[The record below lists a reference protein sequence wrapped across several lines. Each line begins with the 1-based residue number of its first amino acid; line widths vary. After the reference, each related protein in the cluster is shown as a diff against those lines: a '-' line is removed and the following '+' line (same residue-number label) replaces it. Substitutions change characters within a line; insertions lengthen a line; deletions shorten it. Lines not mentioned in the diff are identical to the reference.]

1 MHTQRMSAVNRG
13 GGNRFEPVIGRR
25 VRRAAKAVLALLAA
39 TAMLVP
45 GSAFAAD
52 GDQPAVEFNRLADE
66 NTSGMYAESLGDN
79 NSNSTRYAGRVWND
93 KTVSSEDMTFT
104 GQLSGGSATV
114 EKGRSDFLVTY
125 SVLATSQ
132 QVTKLPKVPVD
143 VVFVLD
149 FSASMTW
156 GVDSTTVSRGDGSD
170 SRINYMVDALNST
183 IDALVKDSDP
193 EHPNRIGIV
202 YFNRTGQTLLPLTEL
217 SETNVTGVQDRNDD
231 GEPDYVS
238 LSSFSGTPGQD
249 NGKATVTC
257 YIEHQRSANTDSKTN
272 IQYGL
277 YTGMSMLAEEPET
290 TFTYEGEKY
299 TRIPNVVLMSDGAP
313 TTISFPRDV
322 NGQGTEGNPYDG
334 SWWEELDTTSQSDG
348 VPDSSVAGDNNHAW
362 SANGMMPMLTAQYLK
377 AKIDAHYADAAAD
390 LDNADQAYSTMYT
403 IGFSINQQ
411 TASMMELANMV
422 LNPQNNWTDHRDQQ
436 CQDIVRQWRNYVN
449 GRSALL
455 QYPDSSDGSERGYF
469 EAEHTGDRFD
479 PNSLVPDYVDAY
491 YPADDAAALE
501 NAFKEITNAITETAK
516 VPTETNGG
524 DPVRS
529 GYITYTD
536 PIGEYMYVDDVKTLI
551 YAIQRFN
558 RTGDTTVNGRTK
570 TYVFTGTVNS
580 PVYGNHNV
588 SEIGITVTSDSAG
601 NETLTVKIPASVIPI
616 RVNEVDVKVDGTVV
630 RNESNNA
637 YPLRLVYGV
646 SLNNNVI
653 ENGVVNTGV
662 VSPDYIKDY
671 SSGDGTVQF
680 YTNLYSGAT
689 QMGVDGTST
698 TVGDATVTFEP
709 ADDNPFYYVQENI
722 PLSVDGTFDEENGT
736 LTGGRAATG
745 DLDVNETYYFQ
756 ISYYEGTQTKTRWVA
771 RPGSQLD
778 GYVAPGVDGQLELQK
793 GSPRLGNLTDLSRAK
808 GQNENATGT
817 AAQRLYPTFEPA
829 GTSNPADGSFR
840 IYLGNNGVLSV
851 PTTQPVTIKAGQAL
865 AVVKRLHGNDL
876 SANEA
881 DDNNFEFTL
890 TPQATTSADGM
901 TAVTADEAAEKL
913 KKPSD
918 TTDGDAADGI
928 LHFRNGDATKDDD
941 GVATDTMH
949 PITAGLT
956 FTAADAGKTFTY
968 EVAEVVPDPKPAGYI
983 FDTTLMHTVTYTV
996 ALDNGRLTVTASV
1009 DNGPVME
1016 LPSSG
1021 GNQVPTVTFDN
1032 TYVAPVSAL
1041 PLTGGDATARNLI
1054 LAGGGIL
1061 LLAGVAWLLAR
1072 RRRV

>member
-1 MHTQRMSAVNRG
+1 MRARRMSAVSRG
-13 GGNRFEPVIGRR
+13 GGNRFESVVGRR

-39 TAMLVP
+39 MAMLAP

-52 GDQPAVEFNRLADE
+52 GDQPAVKFNRLADE
-66 NTSGMYAESLGDN
+66 NTSKTYAESLGDN
-79 NSNSTRYAGRVWND
+79 NSTRYAGRVWND

-104 GQLSGGSATV
+104 GQLPGGSETV
-114 EKGRSDFLVTY
+114 EKGSSDFLVTY

-217 SETNVTGVQDRNDD
+217 SETNVTGVQDRNND

-249 NGKATVTC
+249 DGKATVTC
-257 YIEHQRSANTDSKTN
+257 YIEHQRIANTDSKTN

-277 YTGMSMLAEEPET
+277 YTGMNMLAGAPET
-290 TFTYEGEKY
+290 TFTYEGERY

-313 TTISFPRDV
+313 TTISDASTGVDGTGTLRDPRTGNWW
-322 NGQGTEGNPYDG
+322 NG
-334 SWWEELDTTSQSDG
+334 LDYNGGESIG
-348 VPDSSVAGDNNHAW
+348 WGDNERAW
-362 SANGMMPMLTAQYLK
+362 SANGMMPMLTAQYMK
-377 AKIDAHYADAAAD
+377 NKINSCYRMNAAG
-390 LDNADQAYSTMYT
+390 LPNADQADASMYT
-403 IGFSINQQ
+403 IGFGINEQ
-411 TASMMELANMV
+411 TESMVQLANMV
-422 LNPQNNWTDHRDQQ
+422 LNPQENWDPSQYAEDSQHSQIIEEWGR
-436 CQDIVRQWRNYVN
+436 YVD
-449 GRSALL
+449 GDSANL
-455 QYPDSSDGSERGYF
+455 QYVTESNRTPRYYRAGHPADNDANDPD
-469 EAEHTGDRFD
+469 T
-479 PNSLVPDYVDAY
+479 PVPDYVDQYFSANN
-491 YPADDAAALE
+491 ADELEDA
-501 NAFKEITNAITETAK
+501 FREITNAITETAK
-516 VPTETNGG
+516 VPTETTGN
-524 DPVRS
+524 PVQS

-536 PIGEYMYVDDVKTLI
+536 HIGEYMHVDDVKTLI
-551 YAIQRFN
+551 YANQRFN
-558 RTGDTTVNGRTK
+558 RTGDPTANGSTK

-616 RVNEVDVKVDGTVV
+616 RVNEVDVKVNGTVV

-646 SLNNNVI
+646 SLNDGVI

-662 VSPDYIKDY
+662 VSPDYIKGY
-671 SSGDGTVQF
+671 SGDTQ
-680 YTNLYSGAT
+680 TGA
-689 QMGVDGTST
+689 DGNPT
-698 TVGDATVTFEP
+698 TVGDANVTFEP
-709 ADDNPFYYVQENI
+709 ADDNPFYYVQENT
-722 PLSVDGTFDEENGT
+722 PLHVGGTFDEKTGT
-736 LTGGRAATG
+736 LVGGRPATG
-745 DLDVNETYYFQ
+745 NLNPNETYYFQ
-756 ISYYEGTQTKTRWVA
+756 ISYYEDTETVTRWVA

-778 GYVAPGVDGQLELQK
+778 KYVASMGANGQLELQK
-793 GSPRLGNLTDLSRAK
+793 GSPRLGNLTDLSRSK
-808 GQNENATGT
+808 DLNATGT

-829 GTSNPADGSFR
+829 GTSDPADGSFR

-851 PTTQPVTIKAGQAL
+851 PTTQPVTIEAGQAL

-881 DDNNFEFTL
+881 HDNNFKFTL
-890 TPQATTSADGM
+890 TPQATTSADG
-901 TAVTADEAAEKL
+901 TAAVTAAEAAEKL
-913 KKPSD
+913 KPSD
-918 TTDGDAADGI
+918 PTDGDTADGI
-928 LHFRNGDATKDDD
+928 LHFRNDGATKDDN
-941 GVATDTMH
+941 GVATDMMH

-956 FTAADAGKTFTY
+956 FTAADVDKTFTY
-968 EVAEVVPDPKPAGYI
+968 EVAEIVPNLKPAGYI
-983 FDTTLMHTVTYTV
+983 FDTTLTHTVTYTV

-1021 GNQVPTVTFDN
+1021 GNPVPTVTFDN

>member
-1 MHTQRMSAVNRG
+1 MRARRMSAVSRG
-13 GGNRFEPVIGRR
+13 GGNRFESVVGRR

-39 TAMLVP
+39 MAMLAP
-45 GSAFAAD
+45 GSAFAVD

-66 NTSGMYAESLGDN
+66 DTSRKYDESLGDN
-79 NSNSTRYAGRVWND
+79 NSTRYAGRVWND
-93 KTVSSEDMTFT
+93 KTVSDGDMTFT
-104 GQLSGGSATV
+104 GQLPGGSETV
-114 EKGRSDFLVTY
+114 EKGSSDFLVTY

-132 QVTKLPKVPVD
+132 QVTQLPKVPVD

-156 GVDSTTVSRGDGSD
+156 GVDSTTVSREDGSD
-170 SRINYMVDALNST
+170 SRISYMVDALNST
-183 IDALVKDSDP
+183 IDALVRDSDSD
-193 EHPNRIGIV
+193 HPNRIGIV

-217 SETNVTGVQDRNDD
+217 SETNVTGVRDRNDD
-231 GEPDYVS
+231 GELDYVS
-238 LSSFSGTPGQD
+238 LSSFSGTPGKD
-249 NGKATVTC
+249 DGKATVTC
-257 YIEHQRSANTDSKTN
+257 YIGQQGNANTDSKTN

-277 YTGMSMLAEEPET
+277 YTGMNMLAEESET
-290 TFTYEGEKY
+290 TFTYEGENY

-313 TTISFPRDV
+313 TTISDASTGVGGAGTWRDPRTGNWW
-322 NGQGTEGNPYDG
+322 NG
-334 SWWEELDTTSQSDG
+334 LDYNGGESIG
-348 VPDSSVAGDNNHAW
+348 WGDNERAW
-362 SANGMMPMLTAQYLK
+362 SANGMMPMLTAQYMK
-377 AKIDAHYADAAAD
+377 NKINSRYRTNAVG
-390 LDNADQAYSTMYT
+390 LPNADQADASMYT
-403 IGFSINQQ
+403 IGFGINEQ
-411 TASMMELANMV
+411 TESMVQLANMV
-422 LNPQNNWTDHRDQQ
+422 LNPQENWDPSQYAEDSQHSQIIEEWGR
-436 CQDIVRQWRNYVN
+436 YVD
-449 GRSALL
+449 GDSANL
-455 QYPDSSDGSERGYF
+455 QYVTESNRTPRYYRAGHPADNDANDPD
-469 EAEHTGDRFD
+469 T
-479 PNSLVPDYVDAY
+479 LVPDYVDQYFSANN
-491 YPADDAAALE
+491 ADELEDA
-501 NAFKEITNAITETAK
+501 FREITNAITETAK
-516 VPTETNGG
+516 VPTETTGN
-524 DPVRS
+524 PVQS

-536 PIGEYMYVDDVKTLI
+536 HIGEYMHVDDVKTLI
-551 YAIQRFN
+551 YANQRFN
-558 RTGDTTVNGRTK
+558 RTGDPTANGSTK

-616 RVNEVDVKVDGTVV
+616 RVNEVDVKVNGTVV

-646 SLNNNVI
+646 SLNDGVI

-671 SSGDGTVQF
+671 SSGDGTVRF
-680 YTNLYSGAT
+680 YTNWYSGDT
-689 QMGVDGTST
+689 QTGADGNPT
-698 TVGDATVTFEP
+698 TVGDANVTFEP
-709 ADDNPFYYVQENI
+709 ADDNPFYYVQENT
-722 PLSVDGTFDEENGT
+722 PLHVGGTFDEKTGT
-736 LTGGRAATG
+736 LVGGRPATG
-745 DLDVNETYYFQ
+745 NLNPNETYYFQ
-756 ISYYEGTQTKTRWVA
+756 ISYYEDTETVKRWVA

-778 GYVAPGVDGQLELQK
+778 KYVASMGANGQLELQK

-808 GQNENATGT
+808 EQNATDT
-817 AAQRLYPTFEPA
+817 AAQRLYPTFESA

-876 SANEA
+876 SENEA
-881 DDNNFEFTL
+881 DDNNFKFTL
-890 TPQATTSADGM
+890 TPQATTSADDT

-913 KKPSD
+913 KPSD
-918 TTDGDAADGI
+918 TTDGDTADGI
-928 LHFRNGDATKDDD
+928 LHFRNDGATKDDN
-941 GVATDTMH
+941 GVATDMMH

-968 EVAEVVPDPKPAGYI
+968 VVAEVVPNPKPAGYI
-983 FDTTLMHTVTYTV
+983 FDTTLTHTVTYTV
-996 ALDNGRLTVTASV
+996 ALDNGRLAVTASV
-1009 DNGPVME
+1009 DGSAGTE
-1016 LPSSG
+1016 LPAAG
-1021 GNQVPTVTFDN
+1021 DGQTPTVTFDN

>member
-1 MHTQRMSAVNRG
+1 MHTRRMSAVSRG
-13 GGNRFEPVIGRR
+13 GGNRFEPVVGRR

-39 TAMLVP
+39 MAMLAP

-66 NTSGMYAESLGDN
+66 NTSGTYAESLGDN
-79 NSNSTRYAGRVWND
+79 NSTRYAGRVWND
-93 KTVSSEDMTFT
+93 KTVSSGDMTFT
-104 GQLSGGSATV
+104 GQLPGGSETV
-114 EKGRSDFLVTY
+114 EKGSSDFLVTY

-156 GVDSTTVSRGDGSD
+156 GVNSKTVSQQDGSD
-170 SRINYMVDALNST
+170 SRISYMVDALNST
-183 IDALVKDSDP
+183 IDALAKDSDP
-193 EHPNRIGIV
+193 GHPNRIGIV

-217 SETNVTGVQDRNDD
+217 NKTNVANIQDRNGDD
-231 GEPDYVS
+231 EPDYVY
-238 LSSFSGTPGQD
+238 LSDFSGTH
-249 NGKATVTC
+249 GKDDGEATVTC
-257 YIEHQRSANTDSKTN
+257 YIGQSRRANTDSKTN

-277 YTGMSMLAEEPET
+277 HTGMNMLVEESET
-290 TFTYEGEKY
+290 TFDYEGKRY

-313 TTISFPRDV
+313 TTISFPRDDR
-322 NGQGTEGNPYDG
+322 GAGTERNPHNG
-334 SWWEELDTTSQSDG
+334 SWWEGLDTTSQSDG
-348 VPDSSVAGDNNHAW
+348 VPDSSVAGDNKKAW

-377 AKIDAHYADAAAD
+377 AEIDAHYAAAATG
-390 LDNADQAYSTMYT
+390 LDNAEQAYSTMYT
-403 IGFSINQQ
+403 IGFSINRQ
-411 TASMMELANMV
+411 TDSMVELANMV
-422 LNPQNNWTDHRDQQ
+422 LNPKDNWADHSDAQ
-436 CQDIVRQWRNYVN
+436 CRDIVRQWQSYVN
-449 GRSALL
+449 GFKALL
-455 QYPDSSDGSERGYF
+455 QYPESSDGSNFGYF
-469 EAEHTGDRFD
+469 EAEHTRDQFEPD
-479 PNSLVPDYVDAY
+479 SPVPDYVDAY
-491 YPADDAAALE
+491 YPADDADALE

-516 VPTETNGG
+516 APTETNGG

-536 PIGEYMYVDDVKTLI
+536 LIGEYMHVDDVKTLI
-551 YAIQRFN
+551 YANRRFD
-558 RTGDTTVNGRTK
+558 RIDEPTVNGNTK
-570 TYVFTGTVNS
+570 RYVFTGIVNS
-580 PVYGNHNV
+580 PVYGDHDV
-588 SEIGITVTSDSAG
+588 SEIEITVTSETDG
-601 NETLTVKIPASVIPI
+601 TETLTVKIPASVIPI
-616 RVNEVDVKVDGTVV
+616 RVNEVDVKVNGSVE

-646 SLNNNVI
+646 SLKDNVV
-653 ENGVVNTGV
+653 ENGVVNTNV
-662 VSPDYIKDY
+662 VSRDYINKH
-671 SSGDGTVQF
+671 SSGDGTVRF
-680 YTNLYSGAT
+680 YTNLYSGNP
-689 QMGVDGTST
+689 GEDGSQT
-698 TVGDATVTFEP
+698 TVGDANVTFEP

-722 PLSVDGTFDEENGT
+722 PLYVGDKIEDDGT
-736 LTGGRAATG
+736 LTGKQIAK
-745 DLDVNETYYFQ
+745 DELDANKTYYFQ
-756 ISYYEGTQTKTRWVA
+756 ISYYEGMQMVPRWVA

-778 GYVAPGVDGQLELQK
+778 GYVAPTGVNDQLELQT

-808 GQNENATGT
+808 GQNATGT

-865 AVVKRLHGNDL
+865 AVAKRLHGNDL

-890 TPQATTSADGM
+890 TPQATTSAGG
-901 TAVTADEAAEKL
+901 TAAVTADEAAEKL
-913 KKPSD
+913 KPSD
-918 TTDGDAADGI
+918 TTEGGTADGI
-928 LHFRNGDATKDDD
+928 LHFRNGGATKSDD
-941 GVATDTMH
+941 GVAADTMH
-949 PITAGLT
+949 PITAGLA
-956 FTAADAGKTFTY
+956 FTAADVGKTFTY
-968 EVAEVVPDPKPAGYI
+968 EVAEIVPNPKPAGYI
-983 FDTTLMHTVTYTV
+983 FDTTLTHTVTYTV
-996 ALDNGRLTVTASV
+996 ALDNGRLTVKASV

>member
-1 MHTQRMSAVNRG
+1 MRARRMSAVSRG
-13 GGNRFEPVIGRR
+13 GGNRFESVVGRR

-39 TAMLVP
+39 MAMLAP

-52 GDQPAVEFNRLADE
+52 VDQPAVEFNRLVDE

-79 NSNSTRYAGRVWND
+79 NSTRYAGRVWND
-93 KTVSSEDMTFT
+93 KTVSSGDMTFT
-104 GQLSGGSATV
+104 GQFPGGSETV
-114 EKGRSDFLVTY
+114 EKGSSDFLVTY

-156 GVDSTTVSRGDGSD
+156 GVDSKTVSQQDGSD
-170 SRINYMVDALNST
+170 SRISYMVDALNST
-183 IDALVKDSDP
+183 IDALAKDSDP
-193 EHPNRIGIV
+193 DHPNRIGIV

-217 SETNVTGVQDRNDD
+217 SETNVANVQDLNRD
-231 GEPDYVS
+231 GEPDYVY
-238 LSSFSGTPGQD
+238 LSDFSGTH
-249 NGKATVTC
+249 GKDDGEATVTC
-257 YIEHQRSANTDSKTN
+257 YIGRPQSANTDSKTN

-277 YTGMSMLAEEPET
+277 HTGMNMLVEEPET
-290 TFTYEGEKY
+290 TFNYEGKKY

-313 TTISFPRDV
+313 TTISFPRDDR
-322 NGQGTEGNPYDG
+322 GAGTERNPHNG

-348 VPDSSVAGDNNHAW
+348 VPDSSVAGDNNNAW

-377 AKIDAHYADAAAD
+377 AEIDAHYAAAATG
-390 LDNADQAYSTMYT
+390 LDNAEQAYSTMYT
-403 IGFSINQQ
+403 IGFSINRQ
-411 TASMMELANMV
+411 TDSMVELANMV
-422 LNPQNNWTDHRDQQ
+422 LNPKDNWADHSDAQ
-436 CQDIVRQWRNYVN
+436 CRDIVRQWQSYVN
-449 GRSALL
+449 RGRALL
-455 QYPDSSDGSERGYF
+455 QYPESSDGSNFGYF
-469 EAEHTGDRFD
+469 EAEHTRDQFD
-479 PNSLVPDYVDAY
+479 PDSQVPDYVDAY
-491 YPADDAAALE
+491 YPADDADALE

-516 VPTETNGG
+516 APTETNGG
-524 DPVRS
+524 NPIRS
-529 GYITYTD
+529 GYIKYID
-536 PIGEYMYVDDVKTLI
+536 PIGKYMHVDDVKTLI
-551 YAIQRFN
+551 YANQRFD
-558 RTGDTTVNGRTK
+558 RIGKPAVTGNTT
-570 TYVFTGTVNS
+570 TYVFTGIVNS
-580 PVYGNHNV
+580 PVYGDHNV
-588 SEIGITVTSDSAG
+588 SEIEITVTSKIDG
-601 NETLTVKIPASVIPI
+601 TETLTVKIPASVIPI

-630 RNESNNA
+630 RNDSNNA

-662 VSPDYIKDY
+662 VSSDYIKDH
-671 SSGDGTVQF
+671 SSGDGTVRF
-680 YTNLYSGAT
+680 YTNRYSGDKRTSA
-689 QMGVDGTST
+689 DGNQT

-709 ADDNPFYYVQENI
+709 ADDNPFYYVQENT
-722 PLSVDGTFDEENGT
+722 PLYVGGTFDEKTGT
-736 LTGGRAATG
+736 LTNGQPATG
-745 DLDVNETYYFQ
+745 NVDDNEMYYFQ
-756 ISYYEGTQTKTRWVA
+756 ISYYKGMQMVPMWVA

-778 GYVAPGVDGQLELQK
+778 GYVAPTGVNDQLELQK

-808 GQNENATGT
+808 KPNATDT

-829 GTSNPADGSFR
+829 GTSDPADGSFC

-851 PTTQPVTIKAGQAL
+851 PTTQPMTIEAGQAL
-865 AVVKRLHGNDL
+865 AVIKRLHGNDL

-918 TTDGDAADGI
+918 TTDGEAADGI

-941 GVATDTMH
+941 GVAADTMH

-968 EVAEVVPDPKPAGYI
+968 VVAEVVPNPKPAGYL
-983 FDTTLMHTVTYTV
+983 FDTTLTHTVTYTV
-996 ALDNGRLTVTASV
+996 ALDNGRLTVKASV

>member
-39 TAMLVP
+39 MAMLAP

-66 NTSGMYAESLGDN
+66 NTSRKYDESLGDN
-79 NSNSTRYAGRVWND
+79 NSTRYAGRVWND
-93 KTVSSEDMTFT
+93 KTVSSEDMTFS
-104 GQLSGGSATV
+104 GQLPGGSETV
-114 EKGRSDFLVTY
+114 KKESSDFLVTY

-132 QVTKLPKVPVD
+132 QVTQLPKVPVD

-170 SRINYMVDALNST
+170 SRISYMVDALNST
-183 IDALVKDSDP
+183 IDALVRDSDP
-193 EHPNRIGIV
+193 GHPNRIGIV

-217 SETNVTGVQDRNDD
+217 SETNVTGVRDRNDD
-231 GEPDYVS
+231 GELDYVS
-238 LSSFSGTPGQD
+238 LSSFSGTPGKD
-249 NGKATVTC
+249 DGKATVTC
-257 YIEHQRSANTDSKTN
+257 YIGQQGNANTDSKTN

-277 YTGMSMLAEEPET
+277 YTGMNMLAEESET
-290 TFTYEGEKY
+290 TFTYEGKNY

-313 TTISFPRDV
+313 TTISDASTGV
-322 NGQGTEGNPYDG
+322 NGTGTRGNPRTG
-334 SWWEELDTTSQSDG
+334 NWWNGLDYNGGESIG
-348 VPDSSVAGDNNHAW
+348 WGDNEQAW
-362 SANGMMPMLTAQYLK
+362 SANGMMPMLTAQYMK
-377 AKIDAHYADAAAD
+377 NKINAHYRMNAAD
-390 LDNADQAYSTMYT
+390 LPNADQADASMYT
-403 IGFSINQQ
+403 IGFGINEQ
-411 TASMMELANMV
+411 TESMVQLANMV
-422 LNPQNNWTDHRDQQ
+422 LNPQENWDSSQYAWNSQHRQ
-436 CQDIVRQWRNYVN
+436 IIEQWGQYVA
-449 GRSALL
+449 GVSADL
-455 QYPDSSDGSERGYF
+455 QYVTESNRNPRYYLAGHPEDDD
-469 EAEHTGDRFD
+469 AND
-479 PNSLVPDYVDAY
+479 PGTPVPDYVDQYFSASN
-491 YPADDAAALE
+491 ADELEDA
-501 NAFKEITNAITETAK
+501 FREITNAITETAK
-516 VPTETNGG
+516 VPTETTGN
-524 DPVRS
+524 PVQS

-536 PIGEYMYVDDVKTLI
+536 PIGKYMHVDDVKTLI
-551 YAIQRFN
+551 YANQRFD
-558 RTGDTTVNGRTK
+558 RIGKPAVNGNTT
-570 TYVFTGTVNS
+570 TYVFTGIVNS
-580 PVYGNHNV
+580 PVYGDHNV
-588 SEIGITVTSDSAG
+588 SEIEITVTSETDG
-601 NETLTVKIPASVIPI
+601 TETLTVKIPASVIPI
-616 RVNEVDVKVDGTVV
+616 RVNEVDVKVDGTVK
-630 RNESNNA
+630 RNENNNA

-646 SLNNNVI
+646 SLNDDVV
-653 ENGVVNTGV
+653 ENGVVNTDV
-662 VSPDYIKDY
+662 VSQDYINKH
-671 SSGDGTVQF
+671 SSDGIVQF

-722 PLSVDGTFDEENGT
+722 PLSVLSVDGTFDEETGT

-745 DLDVNETYYFQ
+745 GLDVNETYYFQ

-808 GQNENATGT
+808 GQNATGT

-851 PTTQPVTIKAGQAL
+851 PTTQPVTIEAGQAL

-890 TPQATTSADGM
+890 TPQATTSAGG
-901 TAVTADEAAEKL
+901 TAAVTAAEAAEKL
-913 KKPSD
+913 KLSD
-918 TTDGDAADGI
+918 TTDDDTTDGI
-928 LHFRNGDATKDDD
+928 LHFCNSGATKDDN
-941 GVATDTMH
+941 GVATDTMY

-968 EVAEVVPDPKPAGYI
+968 EVAEVVPDQKPAGYI
-983 FDTTLMHTVTYTV
+983 FDTTLTHTMTYTV

-1021 GNQVPTVTFDN
+1021 GNQTPTVTFDN

-1072 RRRV
+1072 RHRV